1 MFEKITIVSCGNTK
15 YFQLLKELAHSVRDK
30 PEGKDIN
37 IVFLDGGLSKED
49 IDYFKN
55 LNINVINPGWCNSLA
70 ERRAKGRDFLKINIA
85 KLYLDQL
92 ISNTEI
98 IIWVDADAWIQNFEF
113 INLYDLVARKKKL
126 AIVSQA
132 SRLQPQHIQYRKWFF
147 HQLVEL
153 RNILYKNA
161 RRSGLKLSEIK
172 SLQARPTLNAGS
184 YALHID
190 APHWKQFRFWQNEI
204 LKKGR
209 LFTSDQLAM
218 GLTIYHDNFS
228 YEALPDICNYMG
240 PWRYSNEDNVFVD
253 YYAPYNPVSVM
264 HLAGQDLH
272 RSDLD
277 HKVDILDLDDKKI
290 QKSLRYKIQN

>member
-1 MFEKITIVSCGNTK
+1 MFEKITIVSGGNTK

-240 PWRYSNEDNVFVD
+240 PWRFSNEDNVFVD

>member
-1 MFEKITIVSCGNTK
+1 MFDKITIVSGGDTK

-49 IDYFKN
+49 INYFKN

-70 ERRAKGRDFLKINIA
+70 ERRARGRDFLKINIA

-92 ISNTEI
+92 IPNTEI

-113 INLYDLVARKKKL
+113 INLYNLVARKNKL

-161 RRSGLKLSEIK
+161 RRSGLKISEIK

>member
-1 MFEKITIVSCGNTK
+1 MFDKITIVSGGDTK

-30 PEGKDIN
+30 PEGKNID
-37 IVFLDGGLSKED
+37 IVFLDGGLSAED
-49 IDYFKN
+49 VNYFKN
-55 LNINVINPGWCNSLA
+55 LNINIIDPGWCNSLA
-70 ERRAKGRDFLKINIA
+70 KRRAKGREFLKINIA

-92 ISNTEI
+92 IPNSEI
-98 IIWVDADAWIQNFEF
+98 IIWVDADAWIQNFDF
-113 INLYDLVARKKKL
+113 ISLYDLVARKKKL

-132 SRLQPQHIQYRKWFF
+132 SRLQPKHIQYRTWIF

-161 RRSGLKLSEIK
+161 RRSGLKSSHIK

-184 YALHID
+184 YGLHID

-218 GLTIYHDNFS
+218 GLTIYHDNFA
-228 YEALPDICNYMG
+228 YEALPDTCNYMG
-240 PWRYSNEDNVFVD
+240 PWRFSNEDNNFVD

-264 HLAGQDLH
+264 HLAGQELQ
-272 RSDLD
+272 RSDID
-277 HKVDILDLDDKKI
+277 HKVNILDINDKIIK
-290 QKSLRYKIQN
+290 KSLRYKIQN

>member
-1 MFEKITIVSCGNTK
+1 MFDKITIVSGGDTK

-49 IDYFKN
+49 INYFKN
-55 LNINVINPGWCNSLA
+55 LDINVINPGWCNSLA
-70 ERRAKGRDFLKINIA
+70 ERRARGRDFLKINIA

-92 ISNTEI
+92 IPNTEI

-113 INLYDLVARKKKL
+113 INLYNLVARKNKL

-161 RRSGLKLSEIK
+161 RRSGLKISEIK

-240 PWRYSNEDNVFVD
+240 PWRFSNEDNVFVD

>member
-1 MFEKITIVSCGNTK
+1 MFDKITIVSGGDRK
-15 YFQLLKELAHSVRDK
+15 YFQLLKELAHSIRDK
-30 PEGKDIN
+30 PEGKKID
-37 IVFLDGGLSKED
+37 IVFLDGGLSKEN
-49 IDYFKN
+49 IAYFNN
-55 LNINVINPGWCNSLA
+55 LNINIIDPGWCNSLA
-70 ERRAKGRDFLKINIA
+70 KKKAWGRDFLKINIA
-85 KLYLDQL
+85 KLHLDLL
-92 ISNTEI
+92 IPNSEI
-98 IIWVDADAWIQNFEF
+98 IIWIDADAWIQNFDF
-113 INLYDLVARKKKL
+113 INLYSLVARKKKL

-161 RRSGLKLSEIK
+161 RRSGLKSSEIK
-172 SLQARPTLNAGS
+172 SLQARPTLNAGC

-204 LKKGR
+204 LKRGR

-228 YEALPDICNYMG
+228 YEALPDICNFMG
-240 PWRYSNEDNVFVD
+240 PWRYSNEDKVFVD
-253 YYAPYNPVSVM
+253 YFAPYDPVSVM

-272 RSDLD
+272 RSDLE
-277 HKVDILDLDDKKI
+277 HKVEVLDLDDKIIK
-290 QKSLRYKIQN
+290 KSLRYKIKS

>member
-1 MFEKITIVSCGNTK
+1 MFDKITIVSGGDTK

-37 IVFLDGGLSKED
+37 IVFLDGGLSKEN
-49 IDYFKN
+49 INYFKN

-70 ERRAKGRDFLKINIA
+70 ERRARGRDFLKINIA

-92 ISNTEI
+92 IPNTEI

-113 INLYDLVARKKKL
+113 INLYNLVARKNKL

-161 RRSGLKLSEIK
+161 RRSGLKISEIK

>member
-1 MFEKITIVSCGNTK
+1 MFEKITIVSGGNTK

-184 YALHID
+184 YALHIN

-240 PWRYSNEDNVFVD
+240 PWRYSNEDNIFVD

-277 HKVDILDLDDKKI
+277 HMVDILDLDDKKI
-290 QKSLRYKIQN
+290 KKSLRYKIQS

>member
-1 MFEKITIVSCGNTK
+1 MFDKITIVSGGDTK

-37 IVFLDGGLSKED
+37 IVFLDGGLSKEN
-49 IDYFKN
+49 INYFKN
-55 LNINVINPGWCNSLA
+55 LNINVITPGWCNSLA
-70 ERRAKGRDFLKINIA
+70 ERRARGRDFLKINIA

-92 ISNTEI
+92 IPNTEI

-113 INLYDLVARKKKL
+113 INLYNLVARKNKL

-161 RRSGLKLSEIK
+161 RRSGLKISEIK

>member
-1 MFEKITIVSCGNTK
+1 MFDKITIVSGGDTK

-49 IDYFKN
+49 INYFKN

-70 ERRAKGRDFLKINIA
+70 ERRARGRDFLKINIA

-92 ISNTEI
+92 IPNTEI

-113 INLYDLVARKKKL
+113 INLYNLVARKKKL

-184 YALHID
+184 YALHIN

-218 GLTIYHDNFS
+218 GLTIYHDNYS

-240 PWRYSNEDNVFVD
+240 PWRYSNEDSVFVD

-277 HKVDILDLDDKKI
+277 HKVDILDLDDKKM
-290 QKSLRYKIQN
+290 QKSLRYKIHN

>member
-1 MFEKITIVSCGNTK
+1 MFDKITIVSGGDTK

-49 IDYFKN
+49 INYFKN
-55 LNINVINPGWCNSLA
+55 LDINVINPGWCNSLA
-70 ERRAKGRDFLKINIA
+70 ERRARGRDFLKINIA

-92 ISNTEI
+92 IPNTEI

-113 INLYDLVARKKKL
+113 INLYNLVARKNKL

-161 RRSGLKLSEIK
+161 RRSGLKISEIK

>member
-1 MFEKITIVSCGNTK
+1 MFDKITIVSGGDTK

-49 IDYFKN
+49 INYFKN

-70 ERRAKGRDFLKINIA
+70 ERRARGRDFLKINIA

-92 ISNTEI
+92 IPNTEI

-113 INLYDLVARKKKL
+113 INLYNLVARKNKL

-161 RRSGLKLSEIK
+161 RRSGLKISEIK

-240 PWRYSNEDNVFVD
+240 PWRFSNEDNVFVD